1 MLQSF
6 TRGIMTLEAP
16 QRRFNLIFDQSRQSL
31 TVLCLLGQDIVDF
44 NESEEDECNLQSRI

>member
-16 QRRFNLIFDQSRQSL
+16 QRLFNLIFDQSRQSL
-31 TVLCLLGQDIVDF
+31 TVLCLLEQDIVDF

>member
-31 TVLCLLGQDIVDF
+31 TVLCLLEQDIVDF
-44 NESEEDECNLQSRI
+44 NECEEDECNLQSHI

>member
-16 QRRFNLIFDQSRQSL
+16 QRLFNLIFDQSRQSL
-31 TVLCLLGQDIVDF
+31 TVLCLLEQDIVDF
-44 NESEEDECNLQSRI
+44 NESEKDECNLQSRI

>member
-31 TVLCLLGQDIVDF
+31 TVLCLLEQDIVDF